1 MKSLLWTL
9 VTLSL
14 LADSTLSAAEPAPL
28 KALLIS
34 GGGFHDYKNQ
44 KEILTTGIGSR
55 ANVQWTVV
63 IENPRPGDFP
73 QVFAKP
79 DWIAGYDVIVHN
91 QCYAKYKDD
100 AGIDKIVK
108 QHLDAGV
115 GVVMIHCAMHAFRD
129 ARTREWDKLVGV
141 ESRRHGPKFP
151 IVVRNLGK
159 THPVM
164 RNLPAGWKT
173 PQGELYHTSIL
184 PSATK
189 LGVGFR
195 EGQEAKTLQTC
206 VWVNTYKKCRVF
218 ATTLGHHNETM
229 KEKVYLDLV
238 ANGLLWS
245 CGKLDDQGAPLPG
258 YGKTAQ
264 GKPSVRF
271 QVVSKTGQV
280 RTFNNL
286 NALVASGLVP
296 VSVPCCGHPES
307 GLPAL
312 R

>member
-1 MKSLLWTL
+1 VKYLLGML
-9 VTLSL
+9 LSLSL
-14 LADSTLSAAEPAPL
+14 LAGHMLVAAEPAPL

-34 GGGFHDYKNQ
+34 GGGYHDYKNQ
-44 KEILTTGIGSR
+44 KEILTTGISKR

-63 IENPRPGDFP
+63 IENPKPGNFP
-73 QVFAKP
+73 KVFANE
-79 DWIAGYDVIVHN
+79 DWISGYDVIVHN
-91 QCYAKYKDD
+91 QCFAKYKEN
-100 AGIDKIVK
+100 AGIEKIVK
-108 QHLDAGV
+108 QHLDAKV

-129 ARTREWDKLVGV
+129 STTKEWDKLVGV

-159 THPVM
+159 KHPVT

-206 VWVNTYKKCRVF
+206 VWVNTYHQCRVF
-218 ATTLGHHNETM
+218 GTTLGHHNETM
-229 KEKVYLDLV
+229 QQEVYLDLV

-245 CGKLDDQGAPLPG
+245 CGKLDDKGSALPG
-258 YGKTAQ
+258 YGKTARDRF
-264 GKPSVRF
+264 SVRF
-271 QVVSKTGQV
+271 QVVSRSGQLKS
-280 RTFNNL
+280 FNNL
-286 NALVASGLVP
+286 KDLAASGLIP
-296 VSVPCCGHPES
+296 VSVPCCGHPEANS
-307 GLPAL
+307 PSL

>member
-1 MKSLLWTL
+1 VEIAMKYYLGMIMSVAMVASAALQ
-9 VTLSL
+9 
-14 LADSTLSAAEPAPL
+14 AAEPAPL

-55 ANVQWTVV
+55 ANVEWTVV
-63 IENPRPGDFP
+63 IENPKPGDFP
-73 QVFAKP
+73 QVFSKP

-129 ARTREWDKLVGV
+129 AKTKEWDKLVGV

-151 IVVRNLGK
+151 IVVRNLGRS
-159 THPVM
+159 HPVT
-164 RNLPAGWKT
+164 RNLPANWTT

-184 PSATK
+184 PSGTK
-189 LGVGFR
+189 LGVGYR
-195 EGQEAKTLQTC
+195 EGQEAQTLQTC
-206 VWVNTYKKCRVF
+206 IWTNTYQKCRVF
-218 ATTLGHHNETM
+218 GTTLGHHNETM

-238 ANGLLWS
+238 ANGLLWA
-245 CGKLDDQGAPLPG
+245 CGKLDDQGKPRPG
-258 YGKTAQ
+258 YGKTTQ
-264 GKPSVRF
+264 RPRPVRF
-271 QVVSKTGQV
+271 QVALDGGRL
-280 RTFNNL
+280 RTFHTL
-286 NALVASGLVP
+286 QALSASGLLP
-296 VSVPCCGHPES
+296 VSVPCCGN
-307 GLPAL
+307 
-312 R
+312 

>member
-1 MKSLLWTL
+1 MEKMMRSFLWTI
-9 VTLSL
+9 VSL
-14 LADSTLSAAEPAPL
+14 TVLTATTLSAADPAPL

-34 GGGFHDYKNQ
+34 GGGYHDYKNQ
-44 KEILTTGIGSR
+44 KEILTTGISKR

-63 IENPRPGDFP
+63 IENPKPGDFP
-73 QVFAKP
+73 QVFAKK

-100 AGIDKIVK
+100 AGIAKIVK
-108 QHLDAGV
+108 QHLDAEV

-129 ARTREWDKLVGV
+129 GKTKEWDKLVGV

-151 IVVRNLGK
+151 IVVRNLGR
-159 THPVM
+159 THAVT

-173 PQGELYHTSIL
+173 PEGELYHTSIL

-195 EGQEAKTLQTC
+195 EGQEEKTLQTC

-218 ATTLGHHNETM
+218 GTTLGHHNTTM
-229 KEKVYLDLV
+229 KQKVYLDMV

-245 CGKLDDQGAPLPG
+245 CGKLDDQGTPLPG
-258 YGKTAQ
+258 YGKSAKRPPAVQ
-264 GKPSVRF
+264 F
-271 QVVSKTGQV
+271 QVVSRTGQ
-280 RTFNNL
+280 RQTFNSL
-286 NALVASGLVP
+286 SALAASGLVP
-296 VSVPCCGHPES
+296 VSVPCCGQ
-307 GLPAL
+307 
-312 R
+312 